1 MHRFRKAV
9 ITGFFGLALMGAGQS
24 QAFSFGDSSFSFG
37 DDDWGGWGPG
47 YGDPYRGYR
56 GYGYDRGYRGYP
68 GRNWRGPGW
77 NRGYGPSFSNPWNRG
92 DRRYFPRYRNY
103 NPRMSP
109 PPPPPNAPGGCP
121 AETAPAQ

>member
-1 MHRFRKAV
+1 MHRFRKAI
-9 ITGFFGLALMGAGQS
+9 ITGFFGVALLGAGQS

-47 YGDPYRGYR
+47 WNDPYRGYNR
-56 GYGYDRGYRGYP
+56 GYNRGYRGYP

-77 NRGYGPSFSNPWNRG
+77 NRGYGPSFSNPWDR
-92 DRRYFPRYRNY
+92 DRRYLPGYRNYGY
-103 NPRMSP
+103 NPRMTP

-121 AETAPAQ
+121 AEPAPSN